1 MNNLSAVPVPS
12 GELTVKQ
19 IGTETI
25 ILTETGEELHT
36 LDETGTFVWSQ
47 IDGKRTLDQ
56 ILDNLCAE
64 YDVPREEAQKDL
76 FVFID
81 LLQMKGLVFVA

>member
-1 MNNLSAVPVPS
+1 MKNLSAVPVPS
-12 GELTVKQ
+12 GELTVKK

-47 IDGKRTLDQ
+47 IDGKQTLDQ
-56 ILDNLCAE
+56 MLDNLCTE
-64 YDVPREEAQKDL
+64 YDVDREEAQKDL
-76 FVFID
+76 FVFIN
-81 LLQMKGLVFVA
+81 LLQKKGLVFLG